1 MPGSSEDVQT
11 VVEKFLLFLNSQ
23 AASSQA
29 SSSQVASSQGV
40 TPSQQIAIAVA
51 KKVIDSL
58 VGNIKKN
65 QPKFDELKSDAIR
78 ALAEAHDAQ
87 HKFEKFVF
95 DSSLS
100 TILESVSKGLTL
112 N

>member
-1 MPGSSEDVQT
+1 MKKGVSEEDAKYLYDDCL
-11 VVEKFLLFLNSQ
+11 KFYELS
-23 AASSQA
+23 
-29 SSSQVASSQGV
+29 VASSEAAS
-40 TPSQQIAIAVA
+40 SQQIAITVA

-58 VGNIKKN
+58 VLSIETN
-65 QPKFDELKSDAIR
+65 QPKFN
-78 ALAEAHDAQ
+78 ALNAVVVRSQAEAQVAQ

-95 DSSLS
+95 DSALS